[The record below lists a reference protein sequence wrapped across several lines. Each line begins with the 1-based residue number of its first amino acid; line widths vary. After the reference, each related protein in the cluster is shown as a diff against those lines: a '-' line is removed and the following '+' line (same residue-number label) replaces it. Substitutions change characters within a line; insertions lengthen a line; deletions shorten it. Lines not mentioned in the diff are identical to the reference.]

1 MVLYLMPY
9 KVSVHG
15 LSDVGLVRSTN
26 EDAWGQVV
34 EELFFVLADGMGGHQ
49 AGEVAAKYAVEQTC
63 QLFKEKI
70 SQSDKTF
77 EKSQAILHDVI
88 CAVNNAI
95 FEMGQK
101 QLHLKGMGTTLCCV
115 FLHPAGLI
123 YAHAGDSRIYRLR
136 NRQLRQLTK
145 DDSLMQELISMG
157 QLDAKHAHDFMYKN
171 IITKAIGTELNLN
184 LNVQTDTLLVGDTLL
199 LCTDGLTDLLG
210 IDDIQKIMIQYPE
223 QEIAAQLIAKAK
235 EKGGHDNVTVI
246 VVKVQEKND
255 PTYLS

>member
-1 MVLYLMPY
+1 
-9 KVSVHG
+9 
-15 LSDVGLVRSTN
+15 
-26 EDAWGQVV
+26 
-34 EELFFVLADGMGGHQ
+34 
-49 AGEVAAKYAVEQTC
+49 
-63 QLFKEKI
+63 
-70 SQSDKTF
+70 
-77 EKSQAILHDVI
+77 
-88 CAVNNAI
+88 
-95 FEMGQK
+95 
-101 QLHLKGMGTTLCCV
+101 
-115 FLHPAGLI
+115 
-123 YAHAGDSRIYRLR
+123 
-136 NRQLRQLTK
+136 
-145 DDSLMQELISMG
+145 
-157 QLDAKHAHDFMYKN
+157 MYKN